1 MSDAERL
8 LACFEAGTR
17 LRPSADT
24 PNSVDLARA
33 LARLSGAAGAP
44 GGGAAASIA
53 EEIGESR
60 HLVFVLVDGMGA
72 CILGR
77 LSSDSFLRRHI
88 VRDLQAVF
96 PSTTSTALT
105 SLATGEW
112 ASNHAVT
119 GWWTYLE
126 EIGGPATVLPWVT
139 RFGGEPLGDR
149 GVTLEDVFP
158 LPSLVSSFN
167 RSSTAVLPQQIQR
180 SDCSRY
186 FTGGTVRR
194 GYTNVPHAVD
204 RVLERVASAPG
215 ASYTYMY
222 LPQVD
227 AAAHSSGTE
236 DPSVTSALMEVD
248 RELERLSGGLGDDA
262 RLVVSADHGHLNSGG
277 DVTTVRWDDE
287 LGATL
292 RWPPSGDA
300 RVMHL
305 HVRPDEHERFQS
317 AFEQRFADRAVLL
330 TAAEVES
337 LELLGPGELAP
348 LTRSRIGDFCAI
360 STGAGVFAYA
370 PEGTGEPDMAGVVS
384 FHSGLTPDEMKVPL
398 IVA

>member
-1 MSDAERL
+1 
-8 LACFEAGTR
+8 
-17 LRPSADT
+17 
-24 PNSVDLARA
+24 
-33 LARLSGAAGAP
+33 
-44 GGGAAASIA
+44 
-53 EEIGESR
+53 
-60 HLVFVLVDGMGA
+60 
-72 CILGR
+72 
-77 LSSDSFLRRHI
+77 
-88 VRDLQAVF
+88 
-96 PSTTSTALT
+96 
-105 SLATGEW
+105 
-112 ASNHAVT
+112 
-119 GWWTYLE
+119 
-126 EIGGPATVLPWVT
+126 
-139 RFGGEPLGDR
+139 
-149 GVTLEDVFP
+149 
-158 LPSLVSSFN
+158 
-167 RSSTAVLPQQIQR
+167 
-180 SDCSRY
+180 
-186 FTGGTVRR
+186 
-194 GYTNVPHAVD
+194 
-204 RVLERVASAPG
+204 
-215 ASYTYMY
+215 MY